1 MRNCLLILVFL
12 FGFTNAANASLTS
25 GRYYKISISNKWT
38 NTLVTCGLSSGDV
51 FQWTP
56 SFCSGQ
62 GWTYGGKDYTS
73 TYSTGC
79 GYKDSALCISNGSK
93 AVQVGGISRAV
104 SCPAG
109 KTLNEE
115 TGQCESPCK
124 QMEGN
129 QLGLVAF
136 PEGSSLV
143 SAVCRNSCKATLASG
158 TWVKGGIQNDPRPF
172 GLYDY
177 SGESCDGSESSG
189 GETGG

>member
-38 NTLVTCGLSSGDV
+38 DTLVTCGLSSGDV
-51 FQWTP
+51 FKWTP

-62 GWTYGGKDYTS
+62 GWTYGGKDYTAIR
-73 TYSTGC
+73 STGC
-79 GYKDSALCISNGSK
+79 GYKDSALCISSGSK

-104 SCPAG
+104 GCPAG

-124 QMEGN
+124 KMEG
-129 QLGLVAF
+129 QSLGTVTFPDGTRDVA
-136 PEGSSLV
+136 SL
-143 SAVCRNSCKATLASG
+143 CRNSCRAKSDLFFPAATPPYG
-158 TWVKGGIQNDPRPF
+158 VFT
-172 GLYDY
+172 YT
-177 SGESCDGSESSG
+177 GESCDGSESSG
-189 GETGG
+189 GETGGGETG